1 MTRDGRFL
9 KAPLRGNPQIGEEM
23 VFEEELPS
31 KEERKRLRFPLRG
44 GFVRYGAAAAV
55 LCLLLASWLVYA
67 ASSARSV
74 VAYVTIDINPS
85 IEIGI
90 DKAEKVREL
99 RALNSDGEIVI
110 EGIKYRG
117 LAIESVAASILNVA
131 GDTHYLD
138 TPYKDI
144 FITSMMV
151 DSSSSSALDFETVL
165 ARKLDHKLQ
174 EWLIEHGTPSEMVHI
189 TTLLAP
195 EELRLAAEEN
205 GLSAGKMA
213 VYLMAK
219 SEGFQLGLDELRSQ
233 SIHDA
238 TEPIGGVKSLV
249 ASESEGE
256 TRQRL
261 QKLLQQEQSA
271 AAASAKPAATLKPSP
286 AAKPV
291 LQPETAHPGSPAAKP
306 DAGAAPGPSGKPG
319 GRGDKGR
326 DDDDRG
332 GKSKGREEDD
342 RGGKSKGRE
351 EDDRGGKSKGR
362 EEDDRGGKSKGRE
375 EDDRGGKGKGREEDD
390 RGGKGK
396 GREEDDRG
404 GKSKGREEDDRGG
417 KGKGREEDDRGG
429 KDNGRGNG
437 GRH

>member
-1 MTRDGRFL
+1 MKRGVVMSIHSKHAVVMTRDGRFL

-23 VFEEELPS
+23 VFEEELSS
-31 KEERKRLRFPLRG
+31 KEERKRLRFPLPG

-90 DKAEKVREL
+90 DKSEKVREL

-110 EGIKYRG
+110 AGIKYRG

-151 DSSSSSALDFETVL
+151 DSSGSSELDFETVL

-174 EWLIEHGTPSEMVHI
+174 EWLIDHGTPSEMVHI

-195 EELRLAAEEN
+195 EELRFAAEEN

-233 SIHDA
+233 SIHEA

-261 QKLLQQEQSA
+261 QELLQQEQSA
-271 AAASAKPAATLKPSP
+271 AAASAKPAATLLKPSP
-286 AAKPV
+286 AAKPA
-291 LQPETAHPGSPAAKP
+291 LQPETARPGGPTAKP
-306 DAGAAPGPSGKPG
+306 DAGAVPGPSGKPG
-319 GRGDKGR
+319 GRGD
-326 DDDDRG
+326 
-332 GKSKGREEDD
+332 
-342 RGGKSKGRE
+342 
-351 EDDRGGKSKGR
+351 
-362 EEDDRGGKSKGRE
+362 KGRE

-404 GKSKGREEDDRGG
+404 GKGKGREEDDRGG

-429 KDNGRGNG
+429 KGKGREEDDRGGKGKGREEDDRGGKNNGRGEG